1 MKKCLRCNHENDAV
15 NNFCIKC
22 GAPLK
27 NTCTARNCPNR
38 ENDIELVDEAA
49 YCPLCGSETLFKTYG
64 IASSSTDISDD
75 DLPF

>member
-1 MKKCLRCNHENDAV
+1 MKECLRCHHSNDEQ

-27 NTCTARNCPNR
+27 NICTNR
-38 ENDIELVDEAA
+38 HCYNYKNDVVLTEEAA
-49 YCPLCGSETLFKTYG
+49 FCPLCGSETLFKTYG
-64 IASSSTDISDD
+64 LASSSLDVLDD